1 MQLMTHHLSCS
12 DYKFQ
17 LNTVHVF
24 FLNLFCNTSFFFY
37 SICILFFFFFFF
49 FRLILFIVR
58 VDFFLLSSVFIP
70 ANSFPG
76 CVRN

>member
-37 SICILFFFFFFF
+37 SICILFFFFFYSL
-49 FRLILFIVR
+49 RLMLMIER
-58 VDFFLLSSVFIP
+58 VDYSLPSSVFIP